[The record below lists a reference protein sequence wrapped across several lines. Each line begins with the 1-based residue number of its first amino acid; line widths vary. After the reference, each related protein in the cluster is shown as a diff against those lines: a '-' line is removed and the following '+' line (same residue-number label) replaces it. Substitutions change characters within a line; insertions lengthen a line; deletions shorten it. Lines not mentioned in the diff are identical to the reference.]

1 MFTEKEEKVF
11 SLPRMSFEEIRDGF
25 ANIEDIE
32 NLEDELWSM
41 AFDEFEPYEAA
52 KSVRADMCSLQSF
65 EEYDVLNKFFIGIF
79 GWSLETLLKRVQLKE
94 RGEI

>member
-32 NLEDELWSM
+32 NLE
-41 AFDEFEPYEAA
+41 DEFEPYEAA